1 MNKKEIELVDV
12 LLSAEVIRL
21 EEEENEM
28 MFQLRETIQFAT
40 KKSNKAPPKRNTWQT
55 INIRGNNK
63 RNGSRNF
70 CRTTTHRFRCINKG
84 DR

>member
-1 MNKKEIELVDV
+1 MELVDV

-40 KKSNKAPPKRNTWQT
+40 EKVIKRHLNGT
-55 INIRGNNK
+55 RGRPLISEGKNK